1 MKNGSMAPCRFASS
15 RDGSTPPV
23 RLALLVLVL
32 TVSGCGPGVSVA
44 RVVPAPYN
52 LGNVKTVALLEA
64 RGTGPVDRFV
74 NTLMYEERQRGFYS
88 IVDARRYHVR
98 NTDLARDRKGAA
110 PLLKEVAADVFLE
123 VRLWGCTSVL
133 QNESVKK
140 KDKDGH
146 EYRKTLY
153 WYRGECNAEL
163 DIVDGDGRE
172 LASFE
177 VKGTHDGVK
186 YEEPKDYEQE
196 PALSRAVDEAAERAA
211 GQFTPR
217 RITESISLD
226 EKAPLAKAGIAE
238 IEAGRHDRARK
249 LWEGALDANP
259 ASAGLLYN
267 LGAVCE
273 ALGDARTARRYY
285 EDALGLAPAKT
296 EYRKALDKLEARQR
310 DAEEL
315 RRRP

>member
-1 MKNGSMAPCRFASS
+1 
-15 RDGSTPPV
+15 
-23 RLALLVLVL
+23 
-32 TVSGCGPGVSVA
+32 
-44 RVVPAPYN
+44 
-52 LGNVKTVALLEA
+52 
-64 RGTGPVDRFV
+64 
-74 NTLMYEERQRGFYS
+74 
-88 IVDARRYHVR
+88 
-98 NTDLARDRKGAA
+98 
-110 PLLKEVAADVFLE
+110 
-123 VRLWGCTSVL
+123 
-133 QNESVKK
+133 
-140 KDKDGH
+140 
-146 EYRKTLY
+146 
-153 WYRGECNAEL
+153 
-163 DIVDGDGRE
+163 
-172 LASFE
+172 
-177 VKGTHDGVK
+177 
-186 YEEPKDYEQE
+186 
-196 PALSRAVDEAAERAA
+196 LSRAVDEAAERAA

-273 ALGDARTARRYY
+273 ALGDARAARRYY